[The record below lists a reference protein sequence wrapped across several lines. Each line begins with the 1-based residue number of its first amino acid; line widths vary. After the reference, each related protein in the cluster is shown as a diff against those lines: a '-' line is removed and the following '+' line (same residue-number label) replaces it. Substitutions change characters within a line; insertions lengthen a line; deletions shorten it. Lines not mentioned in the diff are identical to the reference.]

1 MAAFLGIVMIVL
13 SVLVLAW
20 EIWSIAAAADE
31 PARVAAT
38 A

>member
-20 EIWSIAAAADE
+20 DFPRL
-31 PARVAAT
+31 PARNRT
-38 A
+38 NL